1 MNYFWKNMQLL
12 RGQKY
17 RYMMKDDA
25 SSEMS
30 DADPIA
36 SIHVY
41 PTDISSVT
49 IDIQHGIYIGDSPCG
64 KFHLMMCNHPKELS
78 IQIKYI
84 RPEMILS
91 WVDDIQM
98 SVLEVEML
106 HKYILQSMDCTERDS
121 IPCLYLDFFA
131 YSRYRN
137 QIPKFMVKP
146 LPLCM

>member
-1 MNYFWKNMQLL
+1 MKLL

-17 RYMMKDDA
+17 RYMEKNE
-25 SSEMS
+25 SSIDTFEVE
-30 DADPIA
+30 PIE
-36 SIHVY
+36 SIHDY

-49 IDIQHGIYIGDSPCG
+49 IGIQHGIYIGDSPCG

-84 RPEMILS
+84 RPHMVVS
-91 WVDDIQM
+91 WMDDIQM

-106 HKYILQSMDCTERDS
+106 HTYILQSMDSTEKDF